1 MIDWTRYRDSTPE
14 ERATLPRPLSPER
27 LARRYGVS
35 RRSLMRWWSK
45 EVRTVLDAVCP
56 SPGPTA
62 VYQAIK
68 AVQDLARTLRRPD
81 LTLPVS
87 YEHLEQRAL
96 AIFDRTSRDLP
107 PEDRALLSALVSSGL
122 LVFIAG
128 MTEEGPRS
136 RSEDPGGVHPAPG
149 APAGAGP
156 RKETPARLKANAGS
170 LPPRSRF
177 GACII
182 RPSDPRNLP
191 TPNPVKSLTFSATF
205 PPSARAHPVARRGS
219 RAKRSAFHTPRHSGC
234 STLVPQ
240 HSRRT
245 RTLFLAPHTGPCLP
259 ALAR

>member
-1 MIDWTRYRDSTPE
+1 
-14 ERATLPRPLSPER
+14 
-27 LARRYGVS
+27 
-35 RRSLMRWWSK
+35 MRWWSK

-128 MTEEGPRS
+128 MTEEGRALD
-136 RSEDPGGVHPAPG
+136 REAKIQEGFIL
-149 APAGAGP
+149 
-156 RKETPARLKANAGS
+156 RLV
-170 LPPRSRF
+170 LPPE
-177 GACII
+177 
-182 RPSDPRNLP
+182 
-191 TPNPVKSLTFSATF
+191 PVPEKK
-205 PPSARAHPVARRGS
+205 H
-219 RAKRSAFHTPRHSGC
+219 RHG
-234 STLVPQ
+234 
-240 HSRRT
+240 
-245 RTLFLAPHTGPCLP
+245 
-259 ALAR
+259 